1 MAKRVR
7 GTTRSI
13 GEAANILR
21 KQSTA
26 AERVLWD
33 GLRGRRLAGLKFRR
47 QHPLG
52 LYIVDFC
59 CPERNL
65 IVEVDGEV
73 HANQSDYDATRTEH
87 LNAYGYQ
94 VLRFTNADVFD
105 RLDLVLNAIEH
116 AATQPINPQS

>member
-73 HANQSDYDATRTEH
+73 HANQSDMTRQEPST
-87 LNAYGYQ
+87 
-94 VLRFTNADVFD
+94 
-105 RLDLVLNAIEH
+105 
-116 AATQPINPQS
+116 